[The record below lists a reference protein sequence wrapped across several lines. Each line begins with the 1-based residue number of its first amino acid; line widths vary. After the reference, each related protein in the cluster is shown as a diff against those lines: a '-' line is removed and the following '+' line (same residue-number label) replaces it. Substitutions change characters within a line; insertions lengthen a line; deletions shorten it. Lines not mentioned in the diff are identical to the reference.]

1 MIPDSFLPGR
11 GQTHHTT
18 QEAATS
24 TPGLLEAVDAES
36 GVSGNHTASV
46 LRRADDDSR
55 CRWGNLLQRQFQ
67 HRRRRLVADG
77 FADVDGVVGGQRPA
91 VEWQARQVIQRRDEH
106 QREGGGFKGA
116 STAAAAGCIRP
127 HHHSVQTD
135 VAQRQPFQRFRNS
148 LDETSS
154 WHQLTSLL
162 SEIER
167 VWRMHGW
174 IPAGWIQSWT
184 HDKMNSGEMNQSPS
198 IHFFFKSGSMD
209 GWIDGWMDTLRTLSG
224 LLQRSFQLWRRSVLS
239 WEHDCTSDWKKA
251 SVALSLNGSAA
262 HPLPAAP
269 PPTSGASSSSD
280 RFNSVSRWKPVVKK
294 TRWAPRSVNLL
305 LSSRRQLSSF
315 RNASQSQRTFYFF
328 FKPINAIV
336 NQLLVNIN

>member
-184 HDKMNSGEMNQSPS
+184 HPFQISKRWQNEFRRDEPKP
-198 IHFFFKSGSMD
+198 IHPFLFQERV
-209 GWIDGWMDTLRTLSG
+209 DGWMDRWMDGYLENFIRFTPAELPVVEEERPQLG
-224 LLQRSFQLWRRSVLS
+224 ARLHQRLEESQRGFIPQRFGR
-239 WEHDCTSDWKKA
+239 A
-251 SVALSLNGSAA
+251 S
-262 HPLPAAP
+262 
-269 PPTSGASSSSD
+269 ASSRASTD
-280 RFNSVSRWKPVVKK
+280 FGRLFIQRQVQLRQPLE
-294 TRWAPRSVNLL
+294 A
-305 LSSRRQLSSF
+305 RRQEDEVG
-315 RNASQSQRTFYFF
+315 A
-328 FKPINAIV
+328 A
-336 NQLLVNIN
+336 